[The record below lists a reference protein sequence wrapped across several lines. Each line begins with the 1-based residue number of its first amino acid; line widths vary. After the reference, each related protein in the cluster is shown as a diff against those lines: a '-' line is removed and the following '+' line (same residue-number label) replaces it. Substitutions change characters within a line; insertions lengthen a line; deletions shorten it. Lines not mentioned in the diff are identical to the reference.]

1 MSLFVRNLTSQPR
14 FKMSEVMNIPR
25 LRFNHFDKEW
35 TLSKVFET
43 GKILT
48 GSTPPTNNPE
58 YYDGNFLFVSPS
70 DLGSKKYISKT
81 SKRVSRLGLETGR
94 AIPKNSIMFVGIG
107 STIGKV
113 GVSTEPCITNQQ
125 IHSILPNPKFNTD
138 FIYYVLRKNKSKIRL
153 LAGTQAVPQLNKT
166 DFSKLNYYYPSLP
179 EQQKIADFLT
189 AVDKRIELLEKK
201 KTLLETYKKGVMKKI
216 FNQEIRFKD
225 DNGID
230 FLDWREMKL
239 GNVLTEYIS
248 KTKVNNQHE
257 VLSSTIEKIYRQSE
271 YFNHQVASKDNIGYK
286 VLKLNQLVFSPQ
298 NIWMGNINVNTEF
311 EKGIVSPSYKIYDFK
326 PGYDYRYFKD
336 FLKQPKM
343 LFEYT
348 QSSEQGASVVRRNL
362 NLKLFLSIPI
372 KVPSLEEQMKISNF
386 LSSIDNQIELLETQ
400 IDKTKTWKKGLLQK
414 MFV

>member
-1 MSLFVRNLTSQPR
+1 
-14 FKMSEVMNIPR
+14 MSEVRNIPR
-25 LRFNHFDKEW
+25 LRFPEFKEEWIQNSLGDICSFSKGKGISKSDIIDDGVYECIRYGELYTHYNEVIDK
-35 TLSKVFET
+35 V
-43 GKILT
+43 
-48 GSTPPTNNPE
+48 
-58 YYDGNFLFVSPS
+58 
-70 DLGSKKYISKT
+70 ISKT
-81 SKRVSRLGLETGR
+81 NFSD
-94 AIPKNSIMFVGIG
+94 
-107 STIGKV
+107 
-113 GVSTEPCITNQQ
+113 
-125 IHSILPNPKFNTD
+125 NPVF
-138 FIYYVLRKNKSKIRL
+138 SKINDVIIPASGETALDIATASCVLKKDVLLGGDLNIIRTKVNGVFLSYYLNNKRKKEIARL
-153 LAGTQAVPQLNKT
+153 SQGNSVVHV
-166 DFSKLNYYYPSLP
+166 YPSQLKTLKILIP
-179 EQQKIADFLT
+179 HSDEFDKIADFLT
-189 AVDKRIELLEKK
+189 VVDKRIELLEKK

-225 DNGID
+225 DNGND
-230 FLDWREMKL
+230 FPVWREMKL

-248 KTKVNNQHE
+248 KTKVNNQHD

-271 YFNHQVASKDNIGYK
+271 YFNHQVASKDNTGYK

-326 PGYDYRYFKD
+326 PGYDYMYFKD

-372 KVPSLEEQMKISNF
+372 KVPSLDEQIKISNF
-386 LSSIDNQIELLETQ
+386 LSSIDNQIERLDTQ
-400 IDKTKTWKKGLLQK
+400 IDKSKSWKKGLLQK